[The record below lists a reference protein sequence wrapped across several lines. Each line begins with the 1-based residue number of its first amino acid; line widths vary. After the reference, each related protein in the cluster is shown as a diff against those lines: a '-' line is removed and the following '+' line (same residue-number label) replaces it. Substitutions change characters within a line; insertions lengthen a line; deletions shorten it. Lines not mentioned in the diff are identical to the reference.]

1 MRTRLRCVTFAAVT
15 AIVLGTAPTARA
27 QSLAAEIDKLS
38 TAVEPELIEWRRH
51 LHQNPELSNR
61 EVETAKYVAERLR
74 SFGLEPQT
82 GVAKTGVVALLK
94 GGRPGP
100 LVALR
105 ADMDALPVREEANV
119 PFASKAMGEYE
130 GNKVG
135 VMHACGHDTHVAI
148 LLATAR
154 VLSQMKERLP
164 GSVKFLFQPAEEG
177 APPEEEPAGAQQ
189 MVKEGVMQNV
199 DAVFG
204 LHVFANVP
212 TGTITYRSGPFM
224 AAADRFE
231 IIVKGKQTHGS
242 APWRGVDPIV
252 VGAQIV
258 TALQTIVARRV
269 DPLESAVISVTQF
282 HSGTAENVIP
292 DEAKLVGTVRTLIP
306 AVQDLVEAS
315 MRRVVETTAAAHDAV
330 AEFTYRRGYPPTT
343 NHAEQARRAARAAET
358 VLGGR
363 VHRDLPPVMGAE
375 DFSFMLLDRP
385 GAYIKLGQ
393 AQGTKGAHEVHTV
406 KYDFNDD
413 LLPVGAS
420 FFATLVEQEL
430 PRG

>member
-1 MRTRLRCVTFAAVT
+1 MPVINRIADLQPEMQGWRRDFH
-15 AIVLGTAPTARA
+15 
-27 QSLAAEIDKLS
+27 QH
-38 TAVEPELIEWRRH
+38 PELRFEEQR
-51 LHQNPELSNR
+51 
-61 EVETAKYVAERLR
+61 TAEQVAKLLR
-74 SFGLEPQT
+74 SWGLEVHT
-82 GVAKTGVVALLK
+82 GIATTGVVGVLRAGSGK
-94 GGRPGP
+94 RSIG
-100 LVALR
+100 LR
-105 ADMDALPVREEANV
+105 ADMDALPMPEETGLSY
-119 PFASKAMGEYE
+119 ASVNPGR
-130 GNKVG
+130 
-135 VMHACGHDTHVAI
+135 MHACGHDGHTSM
-148 LLATAR
+148 LLGAAKYLAETKNFDGT
-154 VLSQMKERLP
+154 VH
-164 GSVKFLFQPAEEG
+164 FIFQPGEEG
-177 APPEEEPAGAQQ
+177 GAGARL
-189 MVKEGVMQNV
+189 MMEEGLFTRFPC
-199 DAVFG
+199 DAVYG
-204 LHVFANVP
+204 LHNDP
-212 TGTITYRSGPFM
+212 TLPLGEADIRDDVMM
-224 AAADRFE
+224 AASDRFF
-231 IIVKGKQTHGS
+231 VTV
-242 APWRGVDPIV
+242 RGAGGHASRPHACLDPIV

>member
-1 MRTRLRCVTFAAVT
+1 MPVINRIADLQPEMQGWRRDFH
-15 AIVLGTAPTARA
+15 
-27 QSLAAEIDKLS
+27 QH
-38 TAVEPELIEWRRH
+38 PELRFEEQR
-51 LHQNPELSNR
+51 
-61 EVETAKYVAERLR
+61 TAEQVAKLLR
-74 SFGLEPQT
+74 SWGLEVHT
-82 GVAKTGVVALLK
+82 GIATTGVVGVLRAGSGK
-94 GGRPGP
+94 RSIG
-100 LVALR
+100 LR
-105 ADMDALPVREEANV
+105 ADMDALPMPEETGL
-119 PFASKAMGEYE
+119 PYASVTPGR
-130 GNKVG
+130 
-135 VMHACGHDTHVAI
+135 MHACGHDGHTSM
-148 LLATAR
+148 LLGAAKYLAETKNFDGT
-154 VLSQMKERLP
+154 VH
-164 GSVKFLFQPAEEG
+164 FIFQPGEEG
-177 APPEEEPAGAQQ
+177 GAGARL
-189 MVKEGVMQNV
+189 MMEEGLFTRFPC
-199 DAVFG
+199 DAVYG
-204 LHVFANVP
+204 LHNDP
-212 TGTITYRSGPFM
+212 TLPLGEADIRDDVMM
-224 AAADRFE
+224 AASDRFFVT
-231 IIVKGKQTHGS
+231 IKGAGGHAS
-242 APWRGVDPIV
+242 RPHACLDPIV

-358 VLGGR
+358 VLGGP

>member
-1 MRTRLRCVTFAAVT
+1 MPVINRIADLQPEMQGWRRDFH
-15 AIVLGTAPTARA
+15 
-27 QSLAAEIDKLS
+27 QH
-38 TAVEPELIEWRRH
+38 PELRFEEQR
-51 LHQNPELSNR
+51 
-61 EVETAKYVAERLR
+61 TAEQVAKLLR
-74 SFGLEPQT
+74 SWGLEVHT
-82 GVAKTGVVALLK
+82 GIATTGVVGVLRAGSGK
-94 GGRPGP
+94 RSIG
-100 LVALR
+100 LR
-105 ADMDALPVREEANV
+105 ADMDALPMPEETGL
-119 PFASKAMGEYE
+119 PYASVTPGR
-130 GNKVG
+130 
-135 VMHACGHDTHVAI
+135 MHACGHDGHTSM
-148 LLATAR
+148 LLGAAKYLAETKNFDGT
-154 VLSQMKERLP
+154 VH
-164 GSVKFLFQPAEEG
+164 FIFQPGEEG
-177 APPEEEPAGAQQ
+177 GAGARL
-189 MVKEGVMQNV
+189 MMEEGLFTRFPC
-199 DAVFG
+199 DAVYG
-204 LHVFANVP
+204 LHNDP
-212 TGTITYRSGPFM
+212 TLPLGEADIRDDVMM
-224 AAADRFE
+224 AASDRFFVT
-231 IIVKGKQTHGS
+231 IKGAGGHAS
-242 APWRGVDPIV
+242 RPHACLDPIV